1 MSAYGLIKDPEIF
14 VADHVSIFRSTALG
28 ALVFVIGVVICIG
41 DLYKQQV
48 DFPPFF
54 VNNGGLTN
62 LGTWTLSAAVHQT
75 VGGATFAA
83 QTGGRGHQVGR
94 CSRRG

>member
-14 VADHVSIFRSTALG
+14 VEDHVSIFR
-28 ALVFVIGVVICIG
+28 
-41 DLYKQQV
+41 
-48 DFPPFF
+48 FF

-62 LGTWTLSAAVHQT
+62 LGTWTLSAALHQT

-83 QTGGRGHQVGR
+83 QTGGRRSLQLQR
-94 CSRRG
+94 